1 MDANYLIIYG
11 QPLIGDIWI
20 YAGRMSLRL
29 VIALLRSASCSSMF
43 YLTRVNPEIG
53 PWHTAECKAL
63 SINQS
68 VKQKVLRP
76 KLQNRLCHQGR
87 RLLFFLPYSTLFFQT
102 QLQARRTYHAC
113 LRYCVYQSTNWE
125 QSIAKVPTA
134 EVSKRDAWQGLEGSS
149 SSSSSSSRKWNLTV
163 CWRRSARL
171 QRDWASPQEF
181 GGVGV

>member
-1 MDANYLIIYG
+1 MDN
-11 QPLIGDIWI
+11 PLIGNIWI

-29 VIALLRSASCSSMF
+29 VIALLLSASCSSMF
-43 YLTRVNPEIG
+43 YLTRCSTEIG
-53 PWHTAECKAL
+53 PWHSAECKAL

-76 KLQNRLCHQGR
+76 KLQNRLKPPGPPTPILPSILHPILSNSITGAPYIPC
-87 RLLFFLPYSTLFFQT
+87 LL
-102 QLQARRTYHAC
+102 AC

-149 SSSSSSSRKWNLTV
+149 SSRKWNLTV

-171 QRDWASPQEF
+171 QRHWASPQQF